1 MPLVLLIIVFI
12 VVPVLELWLIIEVA
26 DLLGGDNLAVGITI
40 GLLVLD
46 SLLGAALLRSQG
58 RAVWRQFT
66 GAIDE
71 RRMPAREIVDGG
83 FVIVGGV
90 LLLTP
95 GFLSDLLGVLMLLPP
110 TRRVF
115 GGWVMGMLSRRVRL
129 AFSIADTGLSNFQRS
144 KQPRRWDY
152 EAEVAAEDVTKR
164 APDTAFSPP
173 ELEGGDE
180 PDFDF
185 QTPHRN
191 Q

>member
-12 VVPVLELWLIIEVA
+12 VVPIVELWLILQVA
-26 DLLGGDNLAVGITI
+26 ELLGGGATGAALTI

-115 GGWVMGMLSRRVRL
+115 GGWVMGLLSRRVRL

-144 KQPRRWDY
+144 RQPRRWDY
-152 EAEVAAEDVTKR
+152 EAEDIADGVTER

-173 ELEGGDE
+173 ELSDGDD